1 MNPRRALRS
10 PLLHFLLIGGLL
22 FALLQGRGP
31 RGSEPIEISAAAVQ
45 HLRADWMRETGRSP
59 NAQEL
64 RASLRRHADREMLLR
79 EALRLGLDR
88 RDPVVRER
96 LLLNIGFLWP
106 DARLRTEQAL
116 GEARRLGMVERDLV
130 VQRRLVQLMEARL
143 AELEAV
149 TVSRSDLPAKSRLQ
163 ERRTFTQAWFSQSA
177 DSEAKL
183 AAALAR
189 LQGGADADAAAEGE
203 PFLLGRDFAVMS
215 EIDIAR
221 RFGPGFAAA
230 LMQLPV
236 GQWSG
241 PLRSPY
247 GLHLV
252 RVGRVEPASESGF
265 SARGRAYQALAK
277 RETQQLADA
286 LKPLRARYPLV
297 VEGDPS

>member
-22 FALLQGRGP
+22 FALGHERFAQHVQ
-31 RGSEPIEISAAAVQ
+31 PIEISAAEVQ
-45 HLRADWMRETGRSP
+45 RLRAEWMRETGRSP
-59 NAQEL
+59 SAEEL

-106 DARLRTEQAL
+106 DARLRPEQAL
-116 GEARRLGMVERDLV
+116 AEAQRLGMVERDLV
-130 VQRRLVQLMEARL
+130 VRRRLVQVMEARL
-143 AELEAV
+143 AKVE
-149 TVSRSDLPAKSRLQ
+149 TVMVDDADLPAESRLQ
-163 ERRTFTQAWFSQSA
+163 ERRAFMQLWFSPTA
-177 DSEAKL
+177 DSDAKL
-183 AAALAR
+183 AAAHAR
-189 LQGGADADAAAEGE
+189 LQDGADATAEGE
-203 PFLLGRDFAVMS
+203 PFLLGRDFSAMREAAV
-215 EIDIAR
+215 AR

-252 RVGRVEPASESGF
+252 RVSRVEPASDGGF
-265 SARGRAYQALAK
+265 SARGRAYQALEK

-297 VEGDPS
+297 VEGSPS